1 METNNAQI
9 QKIYSLTST
18 QEGMLFH
25 SIIDRTSGT
34 YYQQAVFTVNGLL
47 DPELLEKSFNLVIER
62 YEIFRTMFVYEKIQ
76 TPKQIVLKE
85 RPLQVRVIDIT
96 HLDDEKKKTY
106 VDDFITSDRSIG
118 FDLTHDNLFRVTV
131 IQTGIDSCHIV
142 WGYHHILMDG
152 WSSGIVLDEL
162 FRMYACIRA
171 EKTCELEAVQPFS
184 QFVKWLEQQNH
195 EEAKAFW
202 NQYLDQYEQPRS
214 LPALDR
220 GSASGQFK
228 HGEIFFELDEEIT
241 DKLKE
246 ISKQHQVTI
255 NTVFEACFGVFLQKY
270 SNHTDVVFG
279 SVVSGRPPTLP
290 GIDNMVGLFIN
301 TVPKRVKCEDNQV
314 FSSLLQKIQRASLEA
329 KDYEHYPLY
338 EIQSQSQLKQELI
351 SHLLIFD
358 NYPLS
363 KGLDRLQ
370 DKQNMGFSVTN
381 IQFTEH
387 PNYDLTLHIQ
397 IEQVVK
403 IKLIY
408 NELVYIKEQAE
419 QFKTHFMHILR
430 TVTSVSDP
438 LIAELE
444 LLDRVERNNIISE
457 FNKTEQCLFDEKT
470 IQDWFHE
477 QVKKT
482 PDEVAVVYQERTLTY
497 RQLDEFSNQLAH
509 YLRIQYQIQ
518 PSDLIGIM
526 ADRSEQ
532 MIVTL
537 LAILKSGAAYVPI
550 DPTYPVDRIRY
561 IIQDSHMKVLLTES
575 RFQQRLVDTSETV
588 SLFLD
593 QIHAELMKQLTA
605 TPHVINQGSDL
616 AYVIYTSGSTGNPK
630 GVMVTHDNVSNFFT
644 AMDQT
649 LQPNA
654 TDAFLS
660 VTTISFDISVL
671 ELFWTLTRGIQVVI
685 SPDDT
690 YENYDSFLTNK
701 EQPQMD
707 FSVFFFSS
715 YDHQQVD
722 DKYSLLLETTKFA
735 DEHGF
740 NAVWTP
746 ERHFHE
752 FGGLYPNPSVISS
765 ALAMITQNLQLRS
778 GSIVSPL
785 HDSLR
790 IAEEWS
796 VVDNLSKGRVGLSF
810 APGWH
815 VDDFVLRPENY
826 EERYAHMFRQMEE
839 VRQLW
844 RGEKLSRSNGKGYSI
859 EVQSFPKPIQ
869 SEVPVWVTTTG
880 TAESFIQAGNM
891 GANILTHFLGQDIH
905 NLAKNIR
912 LYHETLLDNGYDPKH
927 FKVSI
932 MLHTFIDDDIEYV
945 QDKVK
950 KPFCDYLRSSV
961 SLIRNLAQNLNIG
974 TDEFDINNVSEED
987 IEQILEVAF
996 QRYWNT
1002 ATLLG
1007 TPESCNRLVE
1017 QLYHIG
1023 VNEIA
1028 CLLDF
1033 GIDHASVVRGL
1044 HHLAQ
1049 FKDRYAK
1056 KSELEAITRETTTYI
1071 RPITMLQTTPSRL
1084 KMIAADPNSQQFLQS
1099 LDTLLVGGEA
1109 FPPSLMQQMR
1119 RKTTA
1124 NIYNMYGPTETTIWS
1139 AMHEVVDTD
1148 QIAYIGKPIAN
1159 TQIYILDEHHHV
1171 LPIGVIGEIYIGG
1184 RGVVKGYWNRD
1195 SLTFE
1200 KFIPNPFS
1208 SDPLSRLYQTGDLG
1222 RYRADGTLEFI
1233 ERKDFQVKIRGYRM
1247 ELGEIETAI
1256 LRHSDVA
1263 EVAITTQADEH
1274 GDKQLI
1280 AYMVWKPNTDKR
1292 SKNVAQLR
1300 SFLAESLP
1308 GYMIPAYFATLE
1320 QLPLTPN
1327 GKIDRRALPVDWT
1340 LIDTGVE
1347 YVDASNDKEDILV
1360 SVWQKVL
1367 GINKVS
1373 VHDNFFSLGGDSIR
1387 AIQVSSL
1394 IQKYQYKIQ
1403 INDLFKYP
1411 TIRELSQYVKPIKT
1425 KRTTNQLVE
1434 GGVRLTPIQHWFFQQ
1449 NLTDT
1454 HHYNHAVMIHHEQGW
1469 DELLLRK
1476 VFTRLV
1482 EHHDALRMT
1491 FMIEGERVIQ
1501 QIRGLTDR
1509 LVDYTLVDFRGE
1521 HVTPAIIEAEASN
1534 IQAGFDLS
1542 TGPLMAIGHFKTDHG
1557 DHLLIVI
1564 HHLVVDGISWRI
1576 LLDDLASGYVQALNG
1591 EAIHFQDKTDSF
1603 KEWSTELHVYANSQ
1617 TLRKESSYWEQLA
1630 KVPVVSL
1637 PQDQTVTDNSMQ
1649 DSRTLTMH
1657 LNSEETNHLL
1667 KDVNHAYNTEI
1678 NDILLTALALAM
1690 REWTGQNHTL
1700 IHLEGHGREPISENV
1715 DISRTVGWFTS
1726 LYPVLLESKE
1736 EEDVAYQIKYT
1747 KECLRKVPNKG
1758 IGYGILR
1765 YLTSVETEEASH
1777 LIMKPQIMFNYL
1789 GQFDQ
1794 DISADTF
1801 QISPFNTG
1809 PTLSHKV
1816 ERQYHF
1822 EIVGIIQDSTLRLH
1836 FEYNEKMYNSS
1847 TVQNIITLYKKHLL
1861 AIINHCLNKKENEIT
1876 PSDVGNDTL
1885 SIEELA
1891 DYLEHL

>member
-25 SIIDRTSGT
+25 SIIDHTSGT
-34 YYQQAVFTVNGLL
+34 YYQQAVFTVDGLL
-47 DPELLEKSFNLVIER
+47 QPDLLEKSFNLLIER

-85 RPLQVRVIDIT
+85 RPLQIQVVDIS
-96 HLDDEKKKTY
+96 HLDNEKKESY
-106 VDDFITSDRSIG
+106 VDEFIKSDRSNG
-118 FDLTHDNLFRVTV
+118 FDLTHDTLFRVTV
-131 IQTGIDSCHIV
+131 IQTGIDSYYII

-152 WSSGIVLDEL
+152 WSSSIVLDEL
-162 FRMYACIRA
+162 FHIYDCLRN
-171 EKTCELEAVQPFS
+171 EKICELGTVQPFS
-184 QFVKWLEQQNH
+184 QFVQWLEKRNH
-195 EEAKAFW
+195 EEAKTYW
-202 NQYLDQYEQPRS
+202 KQYLDQYEQPRS
-214 LPALDR
+214 LPAF
-220 GSASGQFK
+220 GEGGTSGKFK
-228 HGEIFFELDEEIT
+228 HGEVIFELDEKMTE
-241 DKLKE
+241 KLIQ
-246 ISKQHQVTI
+246 ISKQRQVTI
-255 NTVFEACFGVFLQKY
+255 NTIFEACFGVFLQKY

-279 SVVSGRPPTLP
+279 SVVSGRPPTLL
-290 GIDNMVGLFIN
+290 GSEDMVGLFIN
-301 TVPKRVKCEDNQV
+301 TVPKRVKCKDNQV
-314 FSSLLQKIQRASLEA
+314 FSSLLQEIQQASLES
-329 KDYEHYPLY
+329 KDYEYYPLY
-338 EIQSQSQLKQELI
+338 EIQALSQLKQELI

-363 KGLDRLQ
+363 KGLERLQ
-370 DKQNMGFSVTN
+370 DKQNMGFSVTS

-397 IEQVVK
+397 IDQVVK
-403 IKLIY
+403 IKIIY
-408 NELVYIKEQAE
+408 NKLVYIKEQAE
-419 QFKTHFMHILR
+419 QFKTHFMHILH
-430 TVTSVSDP
+430 TVTSESDS
-438 LIAELE
+438 LIANIE
-444 LLDRVERNNIISE
+444 LLDQAEKNQIIHKFTNN
-457 FNKTEQCLFDEKT
+457 EQVLCGEKT
-470 IQDWFHE
+470 IQGWFQD
-477 QVKKT
+477 QVTKI
-482 PDEVAVVYQERTLTY
+482 PDETAIVYRDRTLTY
-497 RQLDEFSNQLAH
+497 RQLDELSNQLAH
-509 YLRIQYQIQ
+509 YLRVQYQIQ

-526 ADRSEQ
+526 LDRSEQ
-532 MIVTL
+532 LIVTL

-550 DPTYPVDRIRY
+550 DPTYPVERIRY
-561 IIQDSHMKVLLTES
+561 IIHDSQMRVLMTES
-575 RFQQRLVDTSETV
+575 RFQNRIGDTSESV
-588 SLFLD
+588 ILLLD
-593 QIHAELMKQLTA
+593 QVHDQLVNQSIDV
-605 TPHVINQGSDL
+605 PHVINKGSDL

-630 GVMVTHDNVSNFFT
+630 GVMVTHANVSNFFT
-644 AMDQT
+644 AMDQK

-715 YDHQQVD
+715 YDHQKVD
-722 DKYSLLLETTKFA
+722 EKYSLLLETTKFA

-844 RGEKLSRSNGKGYSI
+844 RGEKLTRINGKGYPI

-880 TAESFIQAGNM
+880 TAESFIQAGKM

-905 NLAKNIR
+905 QLENNIR
-912 LYHETLLDNGYDPKH
+912 LYHETLLDNGYDPKL
-927 FKVSI
+927 FKISI

-945 QDKVK
+945 HDKVK

-961 SLIRNLAQNLNIG
+961 SLIRNLAKNLNIG
-974 TDEFDINNVSEED
+974 TDMLDMNNVSEED

-1007 TPESCNRLVE
+1007 TPETCNKLVE

-1023 VNEIA
+1023 VTEIA

-1033 GIDHASVVRGL
+1033 GIDHASVVQSL
-1044 HHLAQ
+1044 HHLAA

-1056 KSELEAITRETTTYI
+1056 KGENEALSGATVSRI
-1071 RPITMLQTTPSRL
+1071 RPITMMQTTPSRL
-1084 KMIAADPNSQQFLQS
+1084 KMIAADPSSQKFLQS
-1099 LDTLLVGGEA
+1099 LETLLVGGEA
-1109 FPPSLMQQMR
+1109 FPSSLMQQLQR
-1119 RKTTA
+1119 QTKA

-1139 AMHEVVDTD
+1139 AIHKIADTE

-1159 TQIYILDEHHHV
+1159 TQIFILDEHHHL

-1184 RGVVKGYWNRD
+1184 KGVVKGYWNKEN
-1195 SLTFE
+1195 LTRE

-1208 SDPLSRLYQTGDLG
+1208 SDPRSRLYQTGDLG

-1233 ERKDFQVKIRGYRM
+1233 DRKDYQVKIRGYRM

-1256 LRHSDVA
+1256 LKHEDIA
-1263 EVAITTQADEH
+1263 ETAVTTQTDEND
-1274 GDKQLI
+1274 DKQLV
-1280 AYMVWKPNTDKR
+1280 AYIVWKTGTNQIN
-1292 SKNVAQLR
+1292 KNVTQLR
-1300 SFLAESLP
+1300 SFLAERLP
-1308 GYMIPAYFATLE
+1308 SYMIPAYFVSLE

-1327 GKIDRRALPVDWT
+1327 GKIDRSALPIDWT

-1347 YVDASNDKEDILV
+1347 YVEASNDKEDVLV
-1360 SVWQKVL
+1360 AVWQKVL
-1367 GINKVS
+1367 GVNNVS

-1411 TIRELSQYVKPIKT
+1411 TIRELSMYVKQIKT

-1434 GGVRLTPIQHWFFQQ
+1434 GNVRLTPIQHWFFQQ
-1449 NLTDT
+1449 NVTDA

-1469 DELLLRK
+1469 DELLLQK

-1491 FMIEGERVIQ
+1491 FHVEGEQVIQ
-1501 QIRGLTDR
+1501 NIRGLTDW
-1509 LVDYTLVDFRGE
+1509 LFDYTLIDFRGK
-1521 HVTPAIIEAEASN
+1521 HVTPDTLEAEASN

-1557 DHLLIVI
+1557 DHLLIAI

-1576 LLDDLASGYVQALNG
+1576 LLEDLASGYMQVLNG
-1591 EAIHFQDKTDSF
+1591 EAIYFQDKTDSF

-1630 KVPVVSL
+1630 NVPMVSL
-1637 PQDQTVTDNSMQ
+1637 PQDHIVIDDCMQ
-1649 DSRTLTMH
+1649 DSKTLTMH
-1657 LNSEETNHLL
+1657 LNPEETNHLL
-1667 KDVNHAYNTEI
+1667 KEVHHTYNTEI
-1678 NDILLTALALAM
+1678 NDILLTALALTM
-1690 REWTGQNHTL
+1690 REWTGESRTF
-1700 IHLEGHGREPISENV
+1700 IHLEGHGREPISENI

-1726 LYPVLLESKE
+1726 LYPVLLETKE
-1736 EEDVAYQIKYT
+1736 EDIAYHIKYT
-1747 KECLRKVPNKG
+1747 KEYLRKVPNKG

-1765 YLTSVETEEASH
+1765 YLTSADKGEASH
-1777 LIMKPQIMFNYL
+1777 LIIKPQIMFNYL

-1794 DISADTF
+1794 DISTDAF
-1801 QISPFNTG
+1801 KISPYSTG

-1816 ERQYHF
+1816 ERQYNF
-1822 EIVGIIQDSTLRLH
+1822 EIVGIIQDSSLRLH
-1836 FEYNEKMYNSS
+1836 FEYNQNMYDSS
-1847 TVQNIITLYKKHLL
+1847 TVQNIIALYKKHLL
-1861 AIINHCLNKKENEIT
+1861 EIINHCLNKEGKEIT